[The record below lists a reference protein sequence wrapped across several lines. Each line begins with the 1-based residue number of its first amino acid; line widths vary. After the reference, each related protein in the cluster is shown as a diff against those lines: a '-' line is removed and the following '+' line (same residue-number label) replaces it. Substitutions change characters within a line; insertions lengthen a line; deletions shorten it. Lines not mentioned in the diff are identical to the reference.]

1 MSVDDFDLLNLVG
14 RGSFGKVRRSMRV
27 CTNVAKTSPTI
38 RFRAYSLRRRS
49 RAMQVM
55 QVRKK
60 DTGAI
65 YAMKVL
71 SKKHIVL
78 NNEVEHTKAER
89 NILEKLNHPFLMNLV
104 YSCGHAMIV
113 MLVR

>member
-1 MSVDDFDLLNLVG
+1 
-14 RGSFGKVRRSMRV
+14 
-27 CTNVAKTSPTI
+27 
-38 RFRAYSLRRRS
+38 
-49 RAMQVM
+49 M

-104 YSCGHAMIV
+104 YSYGP
-113 MLVR
+113 